1 MVKSSKG
8 FRSRS
13 RGWSTK
19 KVREKGSPPVTWFLR
34 EFHIGDRV
42 TVRLE
47 SSDPHGMPHPRY
59 QGRTCTVVG
68 RSGRAYV
75 VEFLDGGRRKQ
86 LVANPVHLWPVAE
99 PVREHA

>member
-19 KVREKGSPPVTWFLR
+19 HVRERGSPPVTQFLKKF
-34 EFHIGDRV
+34 EVGDRV

-68 RSGRAYV
+68 KSGRAYV
-75 VEFLDGGRRKQ
+75 VEFSDGGRRKQ

-99 PVREHA
+99 PARADA